1 MKRAVVLLIVII
13 LVANAYAG
21 IATTAMDILKV
32 PSGIKSQAM
41 GGAYLAVADNLEAID
56 INPAGLA
63 AIERQDIMLI
73 HNMYLSDVFFDSVY
87 YALAIEGAGTL
98 GIAAKFLSAGTVP
111 ETLEN
116 PDGTP
121 AGGTGKNIGGID
133 YLAAVSYGTNLSKIA
148 YSDFAKNLN
157 IGLSLKVTG
166 EMLGSDY
173 SNIGISAD
181 IGAVYTI
188 KLEEEDFLSNR
199 GQMLW
204 NKIGLG
210 LVLKNLGTSF
220 SAGLTPMTFAI
231 GAYTQFLNVGTS
243 GNRIRVAADADYSI
257 DSGVS
262 IRGGL
267 EYMHNM
273 GNFSLAIRT
282 GYDYNGSERLSG
294 GFAIGGGVGLKTGT
308 TIYSLDYVFMPYS
321 EFGSGHK
328 IGLYVKF

>member
-1 MKRAVVLLIVII
+1 MKRIAVMLTALIVA
-13 LVANAYAG
+13 ANAYAG
-21 IATTAMDILKV
+21 VATTAMDILKV

-87 YALAIEGAGTL
+87 YAMAIEGAGTL
-98 GIAAKFLSAGTVP
+98 GFAAKFLSAGTVP
-111 ETLEN
+111 ESLEN
-116 PDGTP
+116 PDGTY
-121 AGGTGKNIGGID
+121 AGGTGKDIGGID
-133 YLAAVSYGTNLSKIA
+133 YLAAISYGTNLSRLA
-148 YSDFAKNLN
+148 YSDFSKNLN

-173 SNIGISAD
+173 SNIGISVD

-210 LVLKNLGTSF
+210 LVLKNLGTSLG
-220 SAGLTPMTFAI
+220 AGLTPMTIAA
-231 GAYTQFLNVGTS
+231 GAYTQFLNVGTT

-257 DSGVS
+257 DTGIS
-262 IRGGL
+262 ISGGL
-267 EYMHNM
+267 EYMHNI
-273 GNFSLAIRT
+273 GNFSLALRT
-282 GYDYNGSERLSG
+282 GYDYNGAQKLSA

-308 TIYSLDYVFMPYS
+308 TGYSLDYVFMPYS

-328 IGLYVKF
+328 IGLYIKF